1 MKQSGIY
8 KLEWKE
14 SGYYYYGQ
22 SINLKER
29 KVQHLTKIRKN
40 KHYNKMIQ
48 SVSNK
53 YGLPEFI
60 VVEFCE
66 HDKLDELEQFYIDKY
81 IKEHNC
87 CNVSPSSYSVR
98 GLKWSDES
106 KKRASNS
113 AKGRVITDETRKN
126 LSMAVRKRYADG
138 FKVIGLKGKDNG
150 FYKKKHDL
158 ITKLIMSQKKQG
170 IYLGGN
176 NPKAILILNT
186 ETGIFYETIREAAKT
201 QTRYKEATVGAKI
214 KNKKKNNLSF
224 IAV

>member
-29 KVQHLTKIRKN
+29 KIQHLTRIRKN

-48 SVSNK
+48 NVSNK

-60 VVEFCE
+60 IVEFCE
-66 HDKLDELEQFYIDKY
+66 HDKLDELEQYYIDKF
-81 IKEHNC
+81 IGDNKC

-106 KKRASNS
+106 RRRGSEAAKKR
-113 AKGRVITDETRKN
+113 ITTDETRRR
-126 LSMAVRKRYADG
+126 LSEVVRKRYADG

-158 ITKLIMSQKKQG
+158 ITKLIMSQK
-170 IYLGGN
+170 N
-176 NPKAILILNT
+176 KACI
-186 ETGIFYETIREAAKT
+186 
-201 QTRYKEATVGAKI
+201 
-214 KNKKKNNLSF
+214 
-224 IAV
+224 